1 MKKLLIVFI
10 VLVFLAL
17 LAAVAGIL
25 LSERA
30 PLLGGASVVTL
41 RLTQPL
47 PDYAPA
53 PDVPFL
59 AIDRDYS
66 LASIYRGLAA
76 AREDDDVNGL
86 ALYIQNAR
94 FGLGKAQELRDL
106 LLSFKDHQK
115 FVDCYLETAGEG
127 TNGTLSYYLAAACD
141 HLSLAPAGH
150 LNLLGLYTD
159 RAFYRGTLDKLK
171 IEPFFAHIGPY
182 KSAAEAYTEYEHSA
196 AAEEALGE
204 LLDDVYE
211 QIVSAIAVGRGLAP
225 AAVRQLI
232 DQAPLTAEQA
242 LTAGLV
248 DELAYPD
255 EFESR
260 ISELAGGQSRL
271 VTLRDYD
278 PGASVG
284 GSRRVAVL
292 FAQGVII
299 RGRGGIDPWTQ
310 QRYLGSETLQEVLR
324 DLAERPEIVAVV
336 LRIDSPGGSALASDL
351 MLREIEA
358 LAEHKPIVV
367 SMSDVAASG
376 GYYIAA
382 KAARIIT
389 QPATLTGSIGVTGGK
404 LMTRRFQ
411 QELLGISHD
420 TLLRGANADFYSS
433 LEGFTPAQLVR
444 FEELMADVY
453 ATFIGHVADGRR
465 MALEDVDA
473 VAGGRVWTG
482 RRAVDLGLADEL
494 GGLDTALAAARQ
506 EAGADDLS
514 ALAIDYFPRPPTL
527 WDLLYRRSR
536 PLLSVRQLD
545 LEKILEPHTPQL
557 LELPPGLL
565 RLTRPF

>member
-1 MKKLLIVFI
+1 MKKLLIVFL

-17 LAAVAGIL
+17 LAAGAGIL
-25 LSERA
+25 LSERT
-30 PLLGGASVVTL
+30 PRLGGASVVTL

-59 AIDRDYS
+59 GIERDYT
-66 LASIYRGLAA
+66 LASIYRGLVE
-76 AREDDDVNGL
+76 AREDDDVKGL

-94 FGLGKAQELRDL
+94 FGLGKAQELRNL
-106 LLSFKDHQK
+106 LLSLRDQEK

-150 LNLLGLYTD
+150 LNLLGLYVD
-159 RAFYRGTLDKLK
+159 SAFFRGTLDKLK
-171 IEPFFAHIGPY
+171 IEPFFSRIGPY
-182 KSAAEAYTEYEHSA
+182 KSAAETYTEYEHSA
-196 AAEEALGE
+196 AAEEALSE

-211 QIVSAIAVGRGLAP
+211 QIVSAIADGRGLTP
-225 AAVRQLI
+225 AAVRELI
-232 DQAPLTAEQA
+232 DRAPLTAEEA

-260 ISELAGGQSRL
+260 IDELAGGRSGL
-271 VTLRDYD
+271 VALRDYGSGTSF
-278 PGASVG
+278 GATQ
-284 GSRRVAVL
+284 RVAVV
-292 FAQGVII
+292 FAQGTII
-299 RGRGGIDPWTQ
+299 RGRGGVDPWTQ
-310 QRYLGSETLQEVLR
+310 QRYLGSETLQELLR
-324 DLAERPEIVAVV
+324 ELAERPEVVAVV

-351 MLREIEA
+351 MLREIES
-358 LAEHKPIVV
+358 LAQHKPIVV

-382 KAARIIT
+382 KAARIFT

-433 LEGFTPAQLVR
+433 LEGFSPAQLAR
-444 FEELMADVY
+444 FEGLMADVY
-453 ATFIGHVADGRR
+453 TTFIGHVADGRS
-465 MALEDVDA
+465 MTPEDVDA

-494 GGLDTALAAARQ
+494 GGLDEALAAARQ

-514 ALAIDYFPRPPTL
+514 ALAIDYYPRPPTI

-536 PLLSVRQLD
+536 PLLSARQFN
-545 LEKILEPHTPQL
+545 LEEILEPRTPQL
-557 LELPPGLL
+557 LELPPGLV

>member
-1 MKKLLIVFI
+1 MKKLLIVFL

-25 LSERA
+25 LSERSPRLA
-30 PLLGGASVVTL
+30 GASVVTL

-47 PDYAPA
+47 PDYDPA

-59 AIDRDYS
+59 GIDRDYS
-66 LASIYRGLAA
+66 LATIYRSLIA
-76 AREDDDVNGL
+76 AREDDDVRGL

-106 LLSFKDHQK
+106 LLSFKEQEK
-115 FVDCYLETAGEG
+115 FVDCYIETAGEG

-150 LNLLGLYTD
+150 LNLLGLYAD
-159 RAFYRGTLDKLK
+159 SAFFRGTLDKLK
-171 IEPFFAHIGPY
+171 IEPFFARIGPY

-225 AAVRQLI
+225 LEVRALI
-232 DQAPLTAEQA
+232 DRAPLTAEQA

-260 ISELAGGQSRL
+260 IDELAGGPSRL
-271 VTLRDYD
+271 ITLRDYGS
-278 PGASVG
+278 GAPPG
-284 GSRRVAVL
+284 GSRRVAVV
-292 FAQGVII
+292 FAQGTII

-324 DLAERPEIVAVV
+324 DLAERTEIVAVV

-358 LAEHKPIVV
+358 LAQHKPVVV

-433 LEGFTPAQLVR
+433 LEGFSPAQLAR
-444 FEELMADVY
+444 FEGLMADVY
-453 ATFIGHVADGRR
+453 ATFVGHVADGRS
-465 MALEDVDA
+465 MTLEDVDA

-494 GGLDTALAAARQ
+494 GGLDKALAAARQ
-506 EAGADDLS
+506 EADADDLS
-514 ALAIDYFPRPPTL
+514 ALAIDFFPRPPTL

-536 PLLSVRQLD
+536 PLLSVRQLNLED
-545 LEKILEPHTPQL
+545 LLEPRTPQL

-565 RLTRPF
+565 QLTRPF

>member
-1 MKKLLIVFI
+1 MKKLLLVFL

-17 LAAVAGIL
+17 LAAGAGIL
-25 LSERA
+25 LSDRA
-30 PLLGGASVVTL
+30 PRLGGATVVTL
-41 RLTQPL
+41 RLAQPL
-47 PDYAPA
+47 PDYAPT

-59 AIDRDYS
+59 GIDRDYS
-66 LASIYRGLAA
+66 LASIYRGLVA
-76 AREDDDVNGL
+76 AREDDNVEGL
-86 ALYIQNAR
+86 SLYIQNAR

-106 LLSFKDHQK
+106 LLSFKDQEK

-141 HLSLAPAGH
+141 HLALAPAGH
-150 LNLLGLYTD
+150 LNLLGLYAD
-159 RAFYRGTLDKLK
+159 SPFFRGTLDKLK
-171 IEPFFAHIGPY
+171 IEPFFARTGPY
-182 KSAAEAYTEYEHSA
+182 KSAAETYTEYEHSA

-204 LLDDVYE
+204 VLDDIYE
-211 QIVSAIAVGRGLAP
+211 QIVSAIAVGRGLEP
-225 AAVRQLI
+225 ATVRELI
-232 DQAPLTAEQA
+232 DRAPLTAEEA

-260 ISELAGGQSRL
+260 IDELAGGRSRL
-271 VTLRDYD
+271 TTLREYD
-278 PGASVG
+278 SGAPFG
-284 GSRRVAVL
+284 GTRRVAVV
-292 FAQGVII
+292 FAQGTII
-299 RGRGGIDPWTQ
+299 RGRGGVDPWTQ
-310 QRYLGSETLQEVLR
+310 QRYLGSEALQELLR

-351 MLREIEA
+351 MLREIES
-358 LAEHKPIVV
+358 LAAHKPIVV

-389 QPATLTGSIGVTGGK
+389 QPATITGSIGVTGGK

-433 LEGFTPAQLVR
+433 LEGFSPAQLAR
-444 FEELMADVY
+444 FEGLMADVY
-453 ATFIGHVADGRR
+453 TTFLGHVADGRS
-465 MALEDVDA
+465 MTPEDVDA
-473 VAGGRVWTG
+473 VAGGRIWTG
-482 RRAVDLGLADEL
+482 RRAVELGLADEL
-494 GGLDTALAAARQ
+494 GGLDAALAAARQ
-506 EAGADDLS
+506 VAGADDLS

-536 PLLSVRQLD
+536 PLLSARQLN
-545 LEKILEPHTPQL
+545 LEEILEPHTPQL
-557 LELPPGLL
+557 LELPPGLA
-565 RLTRPF
+565 RLARPF

>member
-1 MKKLLIVFI
+1 MKKLLVVFL

-25 LSERA
+25 LSNQA
-30 PLLGGASVVTL
+30 PSLGGPSVVTL
-41 RLTQPL
+41 RLTEPL

-59 AIDRDYS
+59 GIDRDYS
-66 LASIYRGLAA
+66 LASIYRGLAE
-76 AREDDDVNGL
+76 AREDDAVKGVS
-86 ALYIQNAR
+86 LYIQNAR

-106 LLSFKDHQK
+106 LLSFKQREK

-150 LNLLGLYTD
+150 LNLLGLYAD
-159 RAFYRGTLDKLK
+159 SAFFRGTLDKLK
-171 IEPFFAHIGPY
+171 IEPFFSRIGPY

-204 LLDDVYE
+204 LLDDIYD
-211 QIVSAIAVGRGLAP
+211 QIVSAIADGRGLEP
-225 AAVRQLI
+225 AAVRELI
-232 DQAPLTAEQA
+232 DRAPLTAEEA
-242 LTAGLV
+242 LAAGLV

-260 ISELAGGQSRL
+260 IDELAGGRSRL
-271 VTLRDYD
+271 TALSDYGS
-278 PGASVG
+278 GAPFG
-284 GSRRVAVL
+284 TTRRVAVV
-292 FAQGVII
+292 FAQGTII

-310 QRYLGSETLQEVLR
+310 QRYLGSETLQELLR
-324 DLAERPEIVAVV
+324 ELADRPEIVAVV

-351 MLREIEA
+351 MLREIES
-358 LAEHKPIVV
+358 LAAHKPIVV

-420 TLLRGANADFYSS
+420 TLRRGANADFYSS
-433 LEGFTPAQLVR
+433 LEGFTPVQLAR
-444 FEELMADVY
+444 FEELMDDVY
-453 ATFIGHVADGRR
+453 TTFVGHVADGRS
-465 MALEDVDA
+465 MTPDEVDA

-494 GGLDTALAAARQ
+494 GGLDTALEAARQ
-506 EAGADDLS
+506 AAGADDLS
-514 ALAIDYFPRPPTL
+514 ALAIDYFPRPPSL

-536 PLLSVRQLD
+536 PLLSARRLD
-545 LEKILEPHTPQL
+545 LEQLLEPHTPQL
-557 LELPPGLL
+557 LELPPALV